1 MTSQI
6 VVGVDGSAPAVAAV
20 EWAAADAARRGLDLR
35 IVHVCER
42 WPHSEGT
49 EHCAGALEAAADVA
63 RGLAGGVKVTTD
75 LRAGNVV
82 DELIGESATAGSLVL
97 GSRGLGGFTGM
108 VLGSVSTAVAGH
120 AAGPV
125 IVVRVARAAG
135 PAHPPGEHGRAVVRA
150 ARAADHDAAEHGR
163 VVVGYD
169 GSEHARAAMRYAVE
183 QARSRRAE
191 LHVVTAWQ
199 VPSFSPYAVGY
210 GKLIEQVM
218 QEEPRQ
224 ARALVEPWRDEH
236 PDLAI
241 TDEQPCEHPVAA
253 LTKAAETADLV
264 VVGSRGLGGF
274 ASALLGSVSH
284 AVLHHVTCPVA
295 VVRPRG

>member
-1 MTSQI
+1 MTRRI
-6 VVGVDGSAPAVAAV
+6 VVGVDGSAAAAAAV
-20 EWAAADAARRGLDLR
+20 EWAAADAERRGLDLR
-35 IVHVCER
+35 LVHVCEQ
-42 WPHSEGT
+42 WSHKEST
-49 EHCAGALEAAADVA
+49 KCCAGALEAAADLA
-63 RGLAGGVKVTTD
+63 RGLTGGVKVTTD

-82 DELIGESATAGSLVL
+82 DELIGESVTADSLVL

-125 IVVRVARAAG
+125 V
-135 PAHPPGEHGRAVVRA
+135 VVRA
-150 ARAADHDAAEHGR
+150 ARTVEHGR

-169 GSEHARAAMRYAVE
+169 GSEHARAAMEYAVE

-210 GKLIEQVM
+210 GELIEQIM
-218 QEEPRQ
+218 REEPRA
-224 ARALVEPWRDEH
+224 ARALAEPWREAN
-236 PDLAI
+236 PDLVV
-241 TDEQPCEHPVAA
+241 TGEQPCEHPVAA
-253 LTKAAETADLV
+253 LTRAAKTADLV

-284 AVLHHVTCPVA
+284 AVLHHATCPVA
-295 VVRPRG
+295 VVRPVGKEES

>member
-1 MTSQI
+1 MTRRI
-6 VVGVDGSAPAVAAV
+6 VVGVDGSAAAAAAV
-20 EWAAADAARRGLDLR
+20 EWAAADAERRGLELR
-35 IVHVCER
+35 LVHVCEQ
-42 WPHSEGT
+42 WPHSEST
-49 EHCAGALEAAADVA
+49 EYCAGALEAAADLA
-63 RGLAGGVKVTTD
+63 RGLTGGVKVTTD

-82 DELIGESATAGSLVL
+82 DELIGESVTAGSLVV

-125 IVVRVARAAG
+125 V
-135 PAHPPGEHGRAVVRA
+135 VVRA
-150 ARAADHDAAEHGR
+150 ARTAEHGR

-169 GSEHARAAMRYAVE
+169 GSEHARAAMEYAVE

-199 VPSFSPYAVGY
+199 VPSFSPYAIGY
-210 GKLIEQVM
+210 GELIEQVM
-218 QEEPRQ
+218 REEPRA
-224 ARALVEPWRDEH
+224 ARALVEPWRAAN
-236 PDLAI
+236 PDLVV

-253 LTKAAETADLV
+253 LTRAAETADLV

-284 AVLHHVTCPVA
+284 AVLHHATCPIA
-295 VVRPRG
+295 VVRPIGKETS